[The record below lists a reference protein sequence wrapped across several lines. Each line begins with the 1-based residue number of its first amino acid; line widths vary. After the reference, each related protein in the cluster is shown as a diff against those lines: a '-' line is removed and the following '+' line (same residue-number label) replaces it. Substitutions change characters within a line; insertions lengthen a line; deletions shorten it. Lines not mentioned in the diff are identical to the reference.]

1 MKAIICTL
9 LLVFTS
15 CVYSYSDGSCA
26 PGMSSTVAGCS
37 CLAGHV
43 NKTSFS
49 SGCDACPAGTYA
61 KIITRGD
68 PELTNIIVIDSLLAH
83 LTAGLEG
90 IQQATGVVM
99 SDAQKEDMRET
110 VKTSLLEAGEEE
122 VRTQF
127 MTMFENHHMCAECGA
142 NTYSSSAATS
152 CVSCQ
157 MYSSSVNGSG
167 MCHCEAGFDH
177 ASNGICTAC
186 SDCTTQIKF
195 DVTLEMDETKFVG
208 VMRDEFK
215 HGVAM
220 AIAIKTSDVVIGE
233 VKPKI
238 ALRRLLSAG
247 PHIIVST
254 TITVSDGAANEIQDM
269 IRQGVIIPALS
280 QHDITA
286 TMVSPPVIEDDLID
300 EIVPFPMWFIIGLA
314 CVGLVF
320 LLGTA
325 YVCIRFAVRHKKT
338 EYTGDSQYMQSEAP
352 EAKLLTT
359 EAYNTSLQVDGFMN
373 TLHQTHVKPESNG
386 TSVVLSRP
394 RFWGL

>member
-1 MKAIICTL
+1 
-9 LLVFTS
+9 
-15 CVYSYSDGSCA
+15 
-26 PGMSSTVAGCS
+26 
-37 CLAGHV
+37 
-43 NKTSFS
+43 
-49 SGCDACPAGTYA
+49 
-61 KIITRGD
+61 
-68 PELTNIIVIDSLLAH
+68 
-83 LTAGLEG
+83 
-90 IQQATGVVM
+90 
-99 SDAQKEDMRET
+99 
-110 VKTSLLEAGEEE
+110 
-122 VRTQF
+122 
-127 MTMFENHHMCAECGA
+127 
-142 NTYSSSAATS
+142 
-152 CVSCQ
+152 
-157 MYSSSVNGSG
+157 
-167 MCHCEAGFDH
+167 
-177 ASNGICTAC
+177 
-186 SDCTTQIKF
+186 
-195 DVTLEMDETKFVG
+195 
-208 VMRDEFK
+208 MRDEFK

-247 PHIIVST
+247 THIIVST
-254 TITVSDGAANEIQDM
+254 TITVSDGAANDVQDM
-269 IRQGVIIPALS
+269 IRQGVIIPALA